1 MYDVAY
7 AQGAGAGSAG
17 GGFSML
23 VPLVL
28 MFLVFYF
35 LLIRPQQ
42 KKQRKH
48 QDMLKGLKVGDKI
61 ITSGGL
67 CGTIVD
73 GGDPILKLEIADKI
87 KVEVGRGYI
96 SGKLRPQGRQGGRV
110 GRCWRCPVGLF
121 VRGGRFLEQ
130 AVQEIKYARR
140 SRGQSPGVLYF
151 SKDLNIGF
159 CASA

>member
-1 MYDVAY
+1 MGDLAY
-7 AQGAGAGSAG
+7 AQAAGGAAPG

-48 QDMLKGLKVGDKI
+48 QDMLKGLKVGDKV

-67 CGTIVD
+67 CGTIVE
-73 GGDPILKLEIADKI
+73 GGDPLLKLEIADKVR
-87 KVEVGRGYI
+87 VEIGRGFI
-96 SGKLRPQGRQGGRV
+96 SGRLATQGV
-110 GRCWRCPVGLF
+110 KDAEPVPGPD
-121 VRGGRFLEQ
+121 
-130 AVQEIKYARR
+130 
-140 SRGQSPGVLYF
+140 GQSASSEGGGFL
-151 SKDLNIGF
+151 SKLF
-159 CASA
+159 KK